1 MPQVTREELTQAV
14 KDALYA
20 IVGVGVL
27 TVQQLATY
35 RQQMTERLSAQYGV
49 GKDQVEQLITT
60 VDAQLRTV
68 DARVKVLETQIDGLL
83 DSMQD
88 RLPEQAGEVL
98 VRARK
103 AATEARKAATEA
115 GEKLTNRVRDTAA

>member
-1 MPQVTREELTQAV
+1 MPQVTRDELTQAA
-14 KDALYA
+14 KDAIYA
-20 IVGVGVL
+20 TVGVGVL
-27 TVQQLATY
+27 TVQQFATFR
-35 RQQMTERLSAQYGV
+35 RQITERLSAQYGV

-60 VDAQLRTV
+60 VEAQLRTV
-68 DARVKVLETQIDGLL
+68 DDRVKVLETQIDGLL

-88 RLPEQAGEVL
+88 RLPEQAGEVF

-115 GEKLTNRVRDTAA
+115 SEKLTNLVRDAAA

>member
-1 MPQVTREELTQAV
+1 MPQVNRDELTQAV

-20 IVGVGVL
+20 AVGVGVL
-27 TVQQLATY
+27 TVQHLATY
-35 RQQMTERLSAQYGV
+35 RQQVTERLAAQYGE

-60 VDAQLRTV
+60 VEAQLRTV
-68 DARVKVLETQIDGLL
+68 DDRIKVLETQIDGLL

-88 RLPEQAGEVL
+88 RLPEQAGDVL

-103 AATEARKAATEA
+103 AAAEARKAAIEA
-115 GEKLTNRVRDTAA
+115 SEKLTNLVRDAAA